1 MKNIFKFNN
10 KNEITKFAIQKTKT
24 KHRIVKEKRI
34 DAKPKKEKKPNKS
47 IPPPQMPTNALLL
60 LEQIKNEKWDF
71 SLDHIIKLED
81 LSILMNSIHVP
92 VAKQTPRQ
100 RLDYLKTMNLS
111 K

>member
-1 MKNIFKFNN
+1 MKSQNSQFK
-10 KNEITKFAIQKTKT
+10 KQKQNTESSK
-24 KHRIVKEKRI
+24 KKRI
-34 DAKPKKEKKPNKS
+34 DTKPKKEKKPNKS